1 MNFVPSTV
9 NIYKCGSFKCV
20 PRESKRFP
28 FNENIAK
35 KVGKVTQELAAASGV
50 PQAIRTVLYVSAS
63 PQVPAA
69 CRRNCTIELR
79 CGAVR
84 RVIRSSCGMVETT
97 RNTNISSLAIR

>member
-9 NIYKCGSFKCV
+9 NIYKCGSFKCA

-35 KVGKVTQELAAASGV
+35 KVGKVTQELAAASSV

-69 CRRNCTIELR
+69 CRRNC
-79 CGAVR
+79 GAVR
-84 RVIRSSCGMVETT
+84 CVALYGVLAEWWKPRETL
-97 RNTNISSLAIR
+97 ILAHSL

>member
-9 NIYKCGSFKCV
+9 NIYKCGSFKCA

-63 PQVPAA
+63 ASGVPA
-69 CRRNCTIELR
+69 ELR

>member
-9 NIYKCGSFKCV
+9 NIYKCGSFKCA

-69 CRRNCTIELR
+69 CRRNC
-79 CGAVR
+79 GAVR